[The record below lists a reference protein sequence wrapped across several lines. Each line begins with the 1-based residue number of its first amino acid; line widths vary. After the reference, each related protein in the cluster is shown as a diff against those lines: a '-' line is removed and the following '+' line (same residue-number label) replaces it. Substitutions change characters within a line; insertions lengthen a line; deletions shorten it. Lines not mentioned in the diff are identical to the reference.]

1 MFVIVF
7 SSNLKS
13 LSIIIMQ
20 ALILLIVCRSIF
32 MFKFKL
38 LTVTLKYLLLTS
50 ILSLSRSEKSKSGR
64 RGRMSPYL
72 FKNIK
77 VRITFRAR
85 PQRNWRIQRC
95 PHQHRY
101 LAGWRR
107 CVDFINSVTLQRT
120 TALG

>member
-1 MFVIVF
+1 
-7 SSNLKS
+7 
-13 LSIIIMQ
+13 
-20 ALILLIVCRSIF
+20 
-32 MFKFKL
+32 
-38 LTVTLKYLLLTS
+38 
-50 ILSLSRSEKSKSGR
+50 
-64 RGRMSPYL
+64 MSPYL

-120 TALG
+120 TALGWKESGKNLLHEHVLDMKW